1 MRQSRSIG
9 KEPHFS
15 RIILFSAILHFLFI
29 FLVVIPIKTRQEEF
43 RSYRVSLVGPIQT
56 PQDSRDTKVHTA
68 PAQEPAKVLPKTDM
82 SLESF
87 EQVKK
92 EIERL
97 HAIKDLKESA
107 KKQEAV
113 NKRIQEIQIGKGKGS
128 DKISQEPDIQGRGTG
143 KDTDFYYSIIS
154 RKIWQQWTYPNAQ
167 TAGLEV
173 IISIKIDEK
182 GEVISQKVEKSSGN
196 LLFDRSAIKA
206 ISRASPLPPPLEE
219 MEIGVKFYP

>member
-56 PQDSRDTKVHTA
+56 QQDSRDTKVHTA
-68 PAQEPAKVLPKTDM
+68 PAQEPAKVIPKTDM

-87 EQVKK
+87 ERVKK

-128 DKISQEPDIQGRGTG
+128 NKISREPDIHRGTG
-143 KDTDFYYSIIS
+143 QDTDFYYSIIS

-182 GEVISQKVEKSSGN
+182 GEVVSQKVEKSSGN

-206 ISRASPLPPPLEE
+206 ISKASPLPPPPEE

>member
-15 RIILFSAILHFLFI
+15 RIILFSAILHFLSI

-56 PQDSRDTKVHTA
+56 QQDSRDTKVHTA
-68 PAQEPAKVLPKTDM
+68 PAQEPAKVIPKTDM

-87 EQVKK
+87 ERVKK

-128 DKISQEPDIQGRGTG
+128 NKISQGPDIQGRGTG
-143 KDTDFYYSIIS
+143 KDTDFY
-154 RKIWQQWTYPNAQ
+154 
-167 TAGLEV
+167 
-173 IISIKIDEK
+173 
-182 GEVISQKVEKSSGN
+182 
-196 LLFDRSAIKA
+196 
-206 ISRASPLPPPLEE
+206 
-219 MEIGVKFYP
+219 

>member
-56 PQDSRDTKVHTA
+56 LQDSRDTKVRTA

-113 NKRIQEIQIGKGKGS
+113 NKRIQEIQISKGKGS
-128 DKISQEPDIQGRGTG
+128 NKTSQEPDIQGRGTG
-143 KDTDFYYSIIS
+143 QDTDFYYNIIS
-154 RKIWQQWTYPNAQ
+154 RKIWQQWTYPNSQAS
-167 TAGLEV
+167 GLEV
-173 IISIKIDEK
+173 IISIKIDKHGKVVSQELEK
-182 GEVISQKVEKSSGN
+182 PSGN
-196 LLFDRSAIKA
+196 ELLDRSAIRA
-206 ISRASPLPPPLEE
+206 IAKASPLPPTPEE
-219 MEIGVKFYP
+219 MEIGVKLYT

>member
-56 PQDSRDTKVHTA
+56 PQDSRDTKVHPV
-68 PAQEPAKVLPKTDM
+68 PAQEPVKIPPKTDM

-113 NKRIQEIQIGKGKGS
+113 NKRIQEIQISKGKGS
-128 DKISQEPDIQGRGTG
+128 DKISQEQDIQGRGTG

-154 RKIWQQWTYPNAQ
+154 RKIWQQWTYPNSQAS
-167 TAGLEV
+167 GLEV
-173 IISIKIDEK
+173 IISIKIDK
-182 GEVISQKVEKSSGN
+182 YGKVVSQEVEKPSGN
-196 LLFDRSAIKA
+196 ELLDRSAIRA
-206 ISRASPLPPPLEE
+206 ISKASPLPPPPEE

>member
-43 RSYRVSLVGPIQT
+43 RSYRVTLVGPI
-56 PQDSRDTKVHTA
+56 
-68 PAQEPAKVLPKTDM
+68 EPVMPLTNIKESNAIAHESVKPLPRADM
-82 SLESF
+82 SLE
-87 EQVKK
+87 VAK
-92 EIERL
+92 EIERIR
-97 HAIKDLKESA
+97 AVKELS

-113 NKRIQEIQIGKGKGS
+113 SKKIQEIQVGRGKGS
-128 DKISQEPDIQGRGTG
+128 DKISQEPGIQGKGTG

-154 RKIWQQWTYPNAQ
+154 RKIWQQWTYPNSRASE
-167 TAGLEV
+167 LEV
-173 IISIKIDEK
+173 IISIKIDKK

-206 ISRASPLPPPLEE
+206 ISKASPLPPPSEE
-219 MEIGVKFYP
+219 IEIGVRFYP

>member
-56 PQDSRDTKVHTA
+56 QQDSRDTKVHTA
-68 PAQEPAKVLPKTDM
+68 PAQEPAKVIPKTDM

-113 NKRIQEIQIGKGKGS
+113 NKRIQEIQISKGKGS

-143 KDTDFYYSIIS
+143 KDIDFYYSIIS
-154 RKIWQQWTYPNAQ
+154 RKIWQQWIYPNSQAS
-167 TAGLEV
+167 GLEV
-173 IISIKIDEK
+173 IISIKIDKHGKVVSQELEK
-182 GEVISQKVEKSSGN
+182 PSGN
-196 LLFDRSAIKA
+196 ELLDRSAIRA
-206 ISRASPLPPPLEE
+206 IAKASPLPPPPEE

>member
-56 PQDSRDTKVHTA
+56 QQDSRDTKVHTA

-113 NKRIQEIQIGKGKGS
+113 NKRIQEIQISKGKGS

-143 KDTDFYYSIIS
+143 KDIDFYYSIIS
-154 RKIWQQWTYPNAQ
+154 RKIWQQWIYPNSQAS
-167 TAGLEV
+167 GLEV
-173 IISIKIDEK
+173 IISIKIDKHGKVVSQELEK
-182 GEVISQKVEKSSGN
+182 PSGN
-196 LLFDRSAIKA
+196 ELLDRSAIRA
-206 ISRASPLPPPLEE
+206 IAKASPLPPPPEE